1 MSKKLIATSFIA
13 ATFATS
19 TYAQTDAVQAPQ
31 ASLPSPSSQLAFPSV
46 AGVPSAVAPKSG
58 SGFVGL
64 VYATPRGGVSGAG
77 GDGDFIAGYSVG
89 NAVKNVSLTFGL
101 AVTGLDPFGD
111 AGSLSISASK
121 LVHVGGN
128 SATFIGGTISNLAA
142 WGPNSNRP
150 EQYSVYGS
158 HIVSVDGKNGI
169 EIPLQFVL
177 GYGTDNTRNS
187 NGTVDDGLFAGVG
200 VGVTQNMSASMSFT
214 ETQLNV
220 GVSFGVP
227 DTSISSSLSVLDVTD
242 NTDRRQVAFSIAYSF

>member
-89 NAVKNVSLTFGL
+89 NAVK
-101 AVTGLDPFGD
+101 
-111 AGSLSISASK
+111 
-121 LVHVGGN
+121 
-128 SATFIGGTISNLAA
+128 
-142 WGPNSNRP
+142 
-150 EQYSVYGS
+150 
-158 HIVSVDGKNGI
+158 
-169 EIPLQFVL
+169 
-177 GYGTDNTRNS
+177 
-187 NGTVDDGLFAGVG
+187 
-200 VGVTQNMSASMSFT
+200 MSA
-214 ETQLNV
+214 
-220 GVSFGVP
+220 
-227 DTSISSSLSVLDVTD
+227 
-242 NTDRRQVAFSIAYSF
+242 